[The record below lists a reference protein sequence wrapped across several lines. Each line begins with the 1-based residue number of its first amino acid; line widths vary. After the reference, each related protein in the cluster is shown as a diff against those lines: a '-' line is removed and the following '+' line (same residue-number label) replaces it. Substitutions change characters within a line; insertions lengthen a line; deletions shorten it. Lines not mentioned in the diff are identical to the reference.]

1 MYKVCLVEDEPDSR
15 ELLVDYLRSCKRL
28 QLMGAYGTAEE
39 ALREVP
45 LVNPDVVLMDIK
57 LPGRSGIDC
66 LVSLRE
72 LIPPCNASVIMLTE
86 YENGTVIFQALQA
99 GAEGYLLKRHA
110 SARELQDAIEEVMA
124 GGRPFNRTVAQKVTA
139 FFRTMSLPEV
149 LGGEK
154 NRTQWNASL
163 PGSGIQL
170 QHPGARAFQSHPLE
184 PAALTP
190 CEQEVL
196 KFTALGLTYKEVA
209 GGLNISVDTVGKHVQ
224 SIFHKLDIHTRTDP
238 RLYAAAGSLGQNRLQ

>member
-1 MYKVCLVEDEPDSR
+1 MYKVCLVEDDPDSR
-15 ELLVDYLRSCKRL
+15 ELLVDCLRSCHRL

-45 LVNPDVVLMDIK
+45 RINPDVVLMDIR

-66 LVSLRE
+66 LIALRQ
-72 LIPPCNASVIMLTE
+72 LIPPCNATVVMLTE
-86 YENGTVIFQALQA
+86 YEDGNLIFEALKA

-110 SARELQDAIEEVMA
+110 SARELLAAIVEVMA

-139 FFRTMSLPEV
+139 FFQALPPS
-149 LGGEK
+149 
-154 NRTQWNASL
+154 ASGYSVQ
-163 PGSGIQL
+163 PV
-170 QHPGARAFQSHPLE
+170 LE

-196 KFTALGLTYKEVA
+196 KFAARGLTYKEVA
-209 GGLNISVDTVGKHVQ
+209 GGLNISVDTVGKHLQ
-224 SIFHKLDIHTRTDP
+224 SIFHKLHIHCRTDP
-238 RLYAAAGSLGQNRLQ
+238 RLYSAANSLEQSRPRDLG